1 MKEDTRKNIM
11 ETAVKLFAETGFKDT
26 SIAKIAKDADVGKG
40 TIYWHFDSKEDLF
53 FSIIKEKGKIYFDKV
68 LQLDRSDL
76 SPEDVI
82 YKYIKGRIEFNDKNY
97 KLAEMLISNNDVINR
112 EFKETMEKKHRQSVA
127 VLEKAIQ
134 RGIDS
139 GEFREGPSNEIA
151 LMIIN
156 ATNSAHNNFS
166 CSLKGDNEERTKKI
180 FDFIMYGLA
189 GGKSNE
195 K

>member
-11 ETAVKLFAETGFKDT
+11 ETAVKLFAEKGFKDT
-26 SIAKIAKDADVGKG
+26 SISKIANEADVGKG

-53 FSIIKEKGKIYFDKV
+53 FSIIKEKGKAYFDKV
-68 LQLDRSDL
+68 VQLDRSDL
-76 SPEDVI
+76 SPEELI
-82 YKYIKGRIEFNDKNY
+82 YQYIKGRIEFIDKNH

-112 EFKETMEKKHRQSVA
+112 EFKELMEKKHRQSVA

-139 GEFREGPSNEIA
+139 GEFGESPSNEIA

-156 ATNSAHNNFS
+156 TTNSAHNNFS

-189 GGKSNE
+189 GGKRNE

>member
-11 ETAVKLFAETGFKDT
+11 ENAVKLFAEKGFKDT
-26 SIAKIAKDADVGKG
+26 SISKIAKGADVGKG

-53 FSIIKEKGKIYFDKV
+53 FSIIKEKGKTYFDKV
-68 LQLDRSDL
+68 VQLDRSDL
-76 SPEDVI
+76 SPEEVI
-82 YKYIKGRIEFNDKNY
+82 YKYIKGRIEFIDKNY
-97 KLAEMLISNNDVINR
+97 KLAEMLINNNDVINR
-112 EFKETMEKKHRQSVA
+112 EFKELMEKKHRQSVA

-134 RGIDS
+134 RGIDN
-139 GEFREGPSNEIA
+139 GKFREGLSNEIA

-166 CSLKGDNEERTKKI
+166 CSLQGDTEVRTKKI
-180 FDFIMYGLA
+180 FDFIMHGLA

>member
-1 MKEDTRKNIM
+1 MKVDTRRTIM
-11 ETAVKLFAETGFKDT
+11 KTAVNLFAEQGFKDT
-26 SIAKIAKDADVGKG
+26 SISNIAKEADVGKG

-53 FSIIKEKGKIYFDKV
+53 FSIIEEKGKIYFDKV

-76 SPEDVI
+76 SPEKII
-82 YKYIKGRIEFNDKNY
+82 YQYIKGRIEFIDKNY
-97 KLAEMLISNNDVINR
+97 KLAEMLINNNDVINR
-112 EFKETMEKKHRQSVA
+112 EFKEMMEKKHRQSVA

-134 RGIDS
+134 RGID
-139 GEFREGPSNEIA
+139 GGKFREGPSNEIA

-166 CSLKGDNEERTKKI
+166 CSLEGNTEERTKKI
-180 FDFIMYGLA
+180 FDFIMNGLA
-189 GGKSNE
+189 GGKSND

>member
-1 MKEDTRKNIM
+1 MKEDTRKIIM
-11 ETAVKLFAETGFKDT
+11 ETAVKLFAEKGFKDT
-26 SIAKIAKDADVGKG
+26 SISKIANEADVGKG

-82 YKYIKGRIEFNDKNY
+82 YKYIKGRIEFIAKNY
-97 KLAEMLISNNDVINR
+97 KLAEMLINNNDVINR
-112 EFKETMEKKHRQSVA
+112 EFKETMEKKHRQSIA

-139 GEFREGPSNEIA
+139 NKFRNCSSKETA

-156 ATNSAHNNFS
+156 ATNSAHNNFGCGLEGGS
-166 CSLKGDNEERTKKI
+166 EEKTKNI
-180 FDFIMYGLA
+180 YNFIMHGLV
-189 GGKSNE
+189 GGNRDDK
-195 K
+195 